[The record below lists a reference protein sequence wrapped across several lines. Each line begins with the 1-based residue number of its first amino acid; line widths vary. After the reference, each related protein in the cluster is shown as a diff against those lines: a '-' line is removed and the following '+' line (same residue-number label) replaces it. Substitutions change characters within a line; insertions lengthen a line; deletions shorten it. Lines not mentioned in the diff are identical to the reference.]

1 MTRLPSAYVS
11 GATMASISLRVR
23 FLDETAIGPGK
34 VRLLELI
41 GETGSISAAG
51 RSMAM
56 SYHRAW
62 NLVEELNGI
71 FAEPLVE
78 KQPGGRKGGGAT
90 LTRAG
95 TGVIRRYRAIERG
108 ATRTAAVH
116 LAALEQMAAKPR
128 ASCRRSTRRRASRSG
143 AARARP
149 NRRRVRAARRRRARR
164 NAGRDRRRPARCGS

>member
-1 MTRLPSAYVS
+1 
-11 GATMASISLRVR
+11 MASISLRVR

-95 TGVIRRYRAIERG
+95 TEVIRRYRAIERG
-108 ATRTAAVH
+108 ATRTAAAH

-128 ASCRRSTRRRASRSG
+128 ASRRRH
-143 AARARP
+143 AAPR
-149 NRRRVRAARRRRARR
+149 
-164 NAGRDRRRPARCGS
+164 